1 MKEFGLMSFLWRW
14 IPAFIL
20 LSIIYNPTGYS
31 YYHWVADNP
40 NDRWPLK
47 LLIGLVLAIGVFMYL
62 AATYKSLK
70 VHGVII
76 IIALFAALL
85 AVFHYQFGWTPGD
98 ADSWVWI
105 GHLIGATILA
115 VGMSWSGIW
124 RRMTGQVTVDDGDD
138 VAHH

>member
-1 MKEFGLMSFLWRW
+1 MKEFGLMSFLGRW

-20 LSIIYNPTGYS
+20 LSIFYNPTGYS

-70 VHGVII
+70 FHGVII

-85 AVFHYQFGWTPGD
+85 AVFHYQFG
-98 ADSWVWI
+98 A
-105 GHLIGATILA
+105 
-115 VGMSWSGIW
+115 
-124 RRMTGQVTVDDGDD
+124 
-138 VAHH
+138 